1 MVMNITS
8 VFKIHDTVL
17 QVSYEA
23 QTLLPEMPVIRSE
36 NKLLSE
42 LVLCIL
48 SSQEKYE
55 VALAM
60 MKSLRKENILR
71 IPKNKS
77 EFSEIKSEIKTTLK
91 NPVSFKSNEKEYS
104 RRLRFFVKKAEY
116 IIDTLENIYLNNL
129 TIKEILKQKNCIQE
143 TRKNIINYSCGLG
156 PKQASM
162 FLRNIGYYSE
172 FAVLD
177 KHVID
182 YMRIMGLTCVGDNN
196 FSNISAYQKIETKLK
211 SYAETYNV
219 NLLHLD
225 LAIWTTMRALKTY
238 HG

>member
-1 MVMNITS
+1 MNTRS

-23 QTLLPEMPVIRSE
+23 KTLMPEMPVIKSE
-36 NKLLSE
+36 NRLLSE

-60 MKSLRKENILR
+60 MKSLRGKNILR

-77 EFSEIKSEIKTTLK
+77 DFKEIKSQIKSTLK
-91 NPVSFKSNEKEYS
+91 NPVCFKVNEKEFS
-104 RRLRFFVKKAEY
+104 RRLRFFVRKAKY
-116 IIDTLENIYLNNL
+116 IIDTLENIYLNDL
-129 TIKEILKQKNCIQE
+129 TIKGILKQEDCIQE
-143 TRKNIINYSCGLG
+143 TRKNIISYSCGLG

-162 FLRNIGYYSE
+162 FLRNVGYHSD

-182 YMRIMGLTCVGDNN
+182 YMRIMGLTCVTDSS
-196 FSNISAYQKIETKLK
+196 FSNMSAYEKIETKLK
-211 SYAETYNV
+211 RYAETYNV

-225 LAIWTTMRALKTY
+225 LAIWTTMRTLKSY
-238 HG
+238 HS

>member
-1 MVMNITS
+1 MTS

-17 QVSYEA
+17 RVSYEA
-23 QTLLPEMPVIRSE
+23 QTIVPSMPVVRSE

-55 VALAM
+55 VALSAM
-60 MKSLRKENILR
+60 KELQNQNALRV
-71 IPKNKS
+71 PKNKN
-77 EFSEIKSEIKTTLK
+77 EFREIKSQIKSTLQ
-91 NPVSFKSNEKEYS
+91 NPIEYKSNEKTYS
-104 RRLRFFVKKAEY
+104 RRLRFFVKKAQY
-116 IIDTLENIYLNNL
+116 IIGTIENIYLNDL
-129 TIKEILKQKNCIQE
+129 TIREILRQEECIQE
-143 TRKNIINYSCGLG
+143 TRKNIISYSYGLG

-162 FLRNIGYYSE
+162 FLRNIGYHSE

-182 YMRIMGLTCVGDNN
+182 YMKLMGLTSVSETS
-196 FSNISAYQKIETKLK
+196 FSNISAYQKMEMKLK
-211 SYAETYNV
+211 SYAESFNL

-225 LAIWTTMRALKTY
+225 LAIWTTMRTLKY
-238 HG
+238 IHE

>member
-1 MVMNITS
+1 MNITS

-17 QVSYEA
+17 RVSYEA
-23 QTLLPEMPVIRSE
+23 KTLMPEMPVIKSE

-55 VALAM
+55 VALSM

-77 EFSEIKSEIKTTLK
+77 EFREIKSEIKSTLK
-91 NPVSFKSNEKEYS
+91 NPVCFKSNGKEYS
-104 RRLRFFVKKAEY
+104 RRLRFFVKKTEY
-116 IIDTLENIYLNNL
+116 IIDTLENIYLNDL
-129 TIKEILKQKNCIQE
+129 TIKTILRQEDCIQE
-143 TRKNIINYSCGLG
+143 TRKNIIHYSHGLG

-162 FLRNIGYYSE
+162 FLRNIGYHSE

-182 YMRIMGLTCVGDNN
+182 YMRIIGLTCITDNS
-196 FSNISAYQKIETKLK
+196 FSNLNSYQKIETKLK
-211 SYAETYNV
+211 SYADKYNV

-225 LAIWTTMRALKTY
+225 LAIWTTMRTLKTY
-238 HG
+238 NS